1 MGSITIGKG
10 QIRRVTGLGGCGG
23 QKSLLGG
30 DVSVMVKD
38 VLGLAL
44 RGGGRKTNH
53 GPSEDR
59 EGGVVRKNV
68 RRTMRFH

>member
-1 MGSITIGKG
+1 MESH
-10 QIRRVTGLGGCGG
+10 RRGGLRWA
-23 QKSLLGG
+23 KKFPG

-44 RGGGRKTNH
+44 REGESKTNH

-68 RRTMRFH
+68 RRNMRFH